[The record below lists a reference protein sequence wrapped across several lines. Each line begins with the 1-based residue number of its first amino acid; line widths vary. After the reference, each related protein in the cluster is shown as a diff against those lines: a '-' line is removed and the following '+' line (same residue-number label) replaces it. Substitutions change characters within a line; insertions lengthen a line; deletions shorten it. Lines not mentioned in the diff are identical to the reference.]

1 MSKNK
6 RQLQPYFHLRKKNV
20 WFTEYFDFVVL
31 GVKLRI
37 LFPPTKHYHEMHS
50 QPVLTSPANRN
61 CINNLYLLYS
71 NIQWEILLFS
81 YKLKI
86 L

>member
-6 RQLQPYFHLRKKNV
+6 KAITVLFPFKKKAV
-20 WFTEYFDFVVL
+20 WFIEYFDFVVL

-37 LFPPTKHYHEMHS
+37 LFPPTEHYHEFHS

-71 NIQWEILLFS
+71 NIQWEMPPSS
-81 YKLKI
+81 YKL
-86 L
+86 